1 MLKDVINIVFPQHC
15 NACKAS
21 LLLQEK
27 HICTLCRN
35 ELPLA
40 TDNQLESILNELNLS
55 STYIIANFTS
65 LFYFEKNTPVQEILH
80 NLKYRNHRHLGKTIA
95 EWHAPI
101 ITQNEN
107 FNKID
112 IVIPM
117 PLHRKRLRERGYNQ
131 VALYAKT
138 IAAKLDA
145 TYNESILLKTKHL
158 KSQVFLSKKERF
170 QNILESLEVQN
181 DNLLKGKHILIVDD
195 LITTGATIQ
204 ACVSCLQSTSVASIS
219 IASMAIAVLEN

>member
-1 MLKDVINIVFPQHC
+1 MLKDLINIVFPPHC

-27 HICTLCRN
+27 HICTQCRN
-35 ELPLA
+35 ELPLM
-40 TDNQLESILNELNLS
+40 TGNQLKNVLNELNLS
-55 STYIIANFTS
+55 STFVISNFTS

-95 EWHAPI
+95 QWHAPI
-101 ITQNEN
+101 IIQNKK

-112 IVIPM
+112 LVIPM

-138 IAAKLDA
+138 LAEKLGA
-145 TYNESILLKTKHL
+145 TYNEDILLKRKHL
-158 KSQVFLSKKERF
+158 KSQVFLSRNERF

-181 DNLLKGKHILIVDD
+181 ENLLKGKHILIADD
-195 LITTGATIQ
+195 LITTGATIR
-204 ACVSCLQSTSVASIS
+204 ACISCLEPTSVASIS
-219 IASMAIAVLEN
+219 IASMALAVLEN